1 MFERREN
8 KTNEGC
14 VSFLIIIRMDCTTLT
29 LNPSPF
35 IKGEGKLRGAAAVS
49 YLKIACVWAE
59 LVVELLCYNK
69 ESLLCPS
76 GLNIF

>member
-14 VSFLIIIRMDCTTLT
+14 VFFLIIRMECTTLT